1 MKLNLVNSFKSHLL
15 YITIIPINN
24 QGKHYMFKQ
33 LFIWTFGTFILL
45 QAIQIDIP
53 NPPKNIDKS
62 KEIVASKEIMKMLK
76 TSCYDCHSYQ
86 TKMPWYGSIV
96 PLAWEI
102 KSNIKHGRTW
112 LNFQEWNNYDN
123 EKKQKIY
130 KGIVKSINLR
140 MPIPMYLKLHK
151 DAVLSKEQRQ
161 SIKKWAKSKIEE

>member
-1 MKLNLVNSFKSHLL
+1 LL
-15 YITIIPINN
+15 
-24 QGKHYMFKQ
+24 KQ
-33 LFIWTFGTFILL
+33 ILL
-45 QAIQIDIP
+45 WSGATLVLLQFIQVSIP
-53 NPPKNIDKS
+53 PIPKNIDSSLEIKLP
-62 KEIVASKEIMKMLK
+62 KEIENMFK

-86 TKMPWYGSIV
+86 TKMPWYGNIV

-112 LNFQEWNNYDN
+112 LNFQEWNNYDD

>member
-1 MKLNLVNSFKSHLL
+1 ML
-15 YITIIPINN
+15 
-24 QGKHYMFKQ
+24 KQ
-33 LFIWTFGTFILL
+33 ILL
-45 QAIQIDIP
+45 WSGATLVLLQFIQVSIP
-53 NPPKNIDKS
+53 PIPKNIDS
-62 KEIVASKEIMKMLK
+62 SLEIQLPKEIENMFK

-86 TKMPWYGSIV
+86 TKMPWYGNIV

-112 LNFQEWNNYDN
+112 LNFQEWNNYDD